1 MRVESLQIHDFK
13 SYQDAELE
21 LSGVQ
26 LASVVGPNGA
36 GKSSILEAI
45 AFALTGAR
53 SLRNLDQFIRQ
64 GCEEC
69 RVALTFSTGGETYR
83 LTRTRSSR
91 GSGKS
96 TLELARQDDSGL
108 WAAEGTGARDTE
120 ERVRQILGCDED
132 TLLQTAIV
140 SQGDAGS
147 FFALRPAQRLEAL
160 GSILRLDEQYS
171 PIEKHFKAQADSAK
185 TSLEAA
191 RRDVERLEVEVGRL
205 AEKEETLLFAE
216 GERVTYVKRVWKY
229 ERELVAAN
237 AALALARENAAGV
250 DRAAADLEQLTE
262 RKRELQDRLRI
273 LALEREQLE
282 DRTAERAELERALD
296 GRSFLE
302 DALAGAQLARE
313 ADQATAAE
321 RRRLEE
327 AIGSARE
334 ALNGATEE
342 YRQAV
347 AREKQAREALAR
359 DEHTRD
365 QAHAQVDAL
374 DVRIAE
380 IASAE
385 QPICDRCGQTVDAE
399 ALERTLA
406 SLKRECEAAVEK
418 RNHAV
423 NVINEQ
429 ALPRV
434 HEAEAQVTTAGALGQ
449 ARRSSL
455 DFREAE
461 LAALPASMYSEND
474 HRRLEEELEALQ
486 EIPAKLAAIAAL
498 EERLTAVR
506 RDAENAAT
514 ALEDPALAD
523 ALTKAREAASAAQG
537 ATGAL
542 RAAEHAVQGAEAT
555 LTSAREAHAEA
566 DRAVA
571 RLEGEIAQLAP
582 SREALAEA
590 GSEAKRLEQEQADAE
605 LLRKAFSKWGVPA
618 LIVGNVLLALEKE
631 VNELLALYEGSLAL
645 RFESTK
651 DTKTGARDSLEIIV
665 YDGEDWR
672 PFETFS
678 GGERYRVASAMRLG
692 LAQLLSHRSGARVS
706 TLIVDEPEGLD
717 APGRAH
723 LARILER
730 MSESF
735 GITLLL
741 THYDDL
747 KDAMPQQ
754 IVVSRGEDGLSRV
767 EVVA

>member
-1 MRVESLQIHDFK
+1 MRVESLTLQDFK
-13 SYQDAELE
+13 SYQAADLD

-53 SLRNLDQFIRQ
+53 TMRNLDQFIRQ
-64 GCEEC
+64 GAEEC

-96 TLELARQDDSGL
+96 TVELAREDGGL
-108 WAAEGTGARDTE
+108 WVAEGEGTRDTE
-120 ERVRQILGCDED
+120 ARVRQILGVDED
-132 TLLQTAIV
+132 TLLGTAIV

-160 GSILRLDEQYS
+160 GTILKLDEVFG
-171 PIEKHFKAQADSAK
+171 PLEAHFKTTAAEAKAD
-185 TSLEAA
+185 LEAA
-191 RRDVERLEVEVGRL
+191 RRDVERLGEDVRRL
-205 AEKEETLLFAE
+205 EERE
-216 GERVTYVKRVWKY
+216 GELGTAQVQVDLSTADLQRA
-229 ERELVAAN
+229 EESLEAARAEVSLAAAAG
-237 AALALARENAAGV
+237 AALERARG
-250 DRAAADLEQLTE
+250 QLREATE
-262 RKRELQDRLRI
+262 RRRELQDRLRA
-273 LALEREQLE
+273 LSLERERLE
-282 DRTAERAELERALD
+282 ERTAERAELEAAL
-296 GRSFLE
+296 GERSFLE
-302 DALAGAQLARE
+302 DALAGAMRARE

-327 AIGSARE
+327 AASAARE

-347 AREKQAREALAR
+347 ARERQAREALAR
-359 DEHTRD
+359 AEHDRD
-365 QAHAQVDAL
+365 KALAQVDAL
-374 DVRIAE
+374 DARIDA
-380 IASAE
+380 IAGAE
-385 QPICDRCGQTVDAE
+385 QPTCDRCGQTVEAE
-399 ALERTLA
+399 ALERTIA
-406 SLKRECEAAVEK
+406 SLTSEREAAAEQ

-423 NVINEQ
+423 NVIEEQ

-434 HEAEAQVTTAGALGQ
+434 HQAEKEVAAMKILGRG
-449 ARRSSL
+449 RRDRL
-455 DFREAE
+455 AAVEAE
-461 LAALPASMYSEND
+461 LAALPASHYSQTD
-474 HRRLEEELEALQ
+474 HRRWEERLRELDA
-486 EIPAKLAAIAAL
+486 IPARLAQIETL
-498 EERLTAVR
+498 EERLEAVR
-506 RDAENAAT
+506 GEAESAAT
-514 ALEDPALAD
+514 ALEAPDLRQALAD
-523 ALTKAREAASAAQG
+523 AERAVSEAQGEAEKADAAGASVREAE
-537 ATGAL
+537 GAL
-542 RAAEHAVQGAEAT
+542 RRSRESLQEAE
-555 LTSAREAHAEA
+555 R
-566 DRAVA
+566 RAA
-571 RLEGEIAQLAP
+571 RLEGEITQLAP
-582 SREALAEA
+582 SRAALAETRA
-590 GSEAKRLEQEQADAE
+590 AAKRLEQDQADAE

-618 LIVGNVLLALEKE
+618 LIVQNVLLALEKE

-645 RFESTK
+645 RFESERETRG
-651 DTKTGARDSLEIIV
+651 GARESLEILV
-665 YDGEDWR
+665 YDGEVWR

-767 EVVA
+767 EVTA

>member
-13 SYQDAELE
+13 SYQDAELD

-36 GKSSILEAI
+36 GKSTILEAI

-53 SLRNLDQFIRQ
+53 TMRNLDQFIRQ

-108 WAAEGTGARDTE
+108 WTAEGTGARDTE

-160 GSILRLDEQYS
+160 GTILKLDEVFGPLES
-171 PIEKHFKAQADSAK
+171 HFKAAAAEAK

-191 RRDVERLEVEVGRL
+191 RRDVERLEGEVDRL
-205 AEKEETLLFAE
+205 ADKEEALLFAQ
-216 GERVTYVKRVWKY
+216 GERATYGKRAEKC
-229 ERELVAAN
+229 ERELAEAN
-237 AALALARENAAGV
+237 TALGLARETAAGA
-250 DRAAADLEQLTE
+250 DRAAADLEQATE

-282 DRTAERAELERALD
+282 DRTAERADLEQALD
-296 GRSFLE
+296 SRSFLE
-302 DALAGAQLARE
+302 DALVGARRARE
-313 ADQATAAE
+313 ADQATEAE
-321 RRRLEE
+321 RRRLD
-327 AIGSARE
+327 
-334 ALNGATEE
+334 
-342 YRQAV
+342 QAV
-347 AREKQAREALAR
+347 TAARQSLQEATTEFRETEQRKRSVQDECTEARAAQERATRTTGGLRNRIRSIQDAQA
-359 DEHTRD
+359 
-365 QAHAQVDAL
+365 
-374 DVRIAE
+374 
-380 IASAE
+380 
-385 QPICDRCGQTVDAE
+385 PICDRCGQEIADAALAATLDSLGFELTE
-399 ALERTLA
+399 AIKGEGSA
-406 SLKRECEAAVEK
+406 IDAVESK
-418 RNHAV
+418 TLELADV
-423 NVINEQ
+423 GVILI
-429 ALPRV
+429 A
-434 HEAEAQVTTAGALGQ
+434 AQDRGQ
-449 ARRSSL
+449 LRREEL
-455 DFREAE
+455 IAAEAE
-461 LAALPASMYSEND
+461 LAKLPRSTYSEND
-474 HRRLEEELEALQ
+474 HRRWEEELAALQ
-486 EIPAKLAAIAAL
+486 EIPARLAAIAAL
-498 EERLTAVR
+498 EERLAVVR
-506 RDAENAAT
+506 SDAEAAAT
-514 ALEDPALAD
+514 ALEDPALAA
-523 ALTKAREAASAAQG
+523 ALTKAREAVSQAQG
-537 ATGAL
+537 VTGAL
-542 RAAEHAVQGAEAT
+542 RAAEHAVQSAEAT
-555 LTSAREAHAEA
+555 LKSAREAHAEA

-571 RLEGEIAQLAP
+571 RIDGEITQLAP
-582 SREALAEA
+582 SREALADTTA
-590 GSEAKRLEQEQADAE
+590 ATKRLEQEQADAE
-605 LLRKAFSKWGVPA
+605 LVRKAMSKWGIPA

-631 VNELLALYEGSLAL
+631 VNDLLSLYEGSLAL
-645 RFESTK
+645 RFESERETR
-651 DTKTGARDSLEIIV
+651 DGARDSLEIIV

-754 IVVSRGEDGLSRV
+754 IAVSRGEDGLSRV

>member
-13 SYQDAELE
+13 SYQDAELD

-53 SLRNLDQFIRQ
+53 TMRNLDQFIRQ

-147 FFALRPAQRLEAL
+147 FFALRPAQRLESL

-171 PIEKHFKAQADSAK
+171 PIEKHFKTLADSAK

-191 RRDVERLEVEVGRL
+191 RRDVERLEGEVGRL
-205 AEKEETLLFAE
+205 AEKEEALLFAS
-216 GERVTYVKRVWKY
+216 GERNTYAKRAEDR
-229 ERELVAAN
+229 ERELFESN
-237 AALALARENAAGV
+237 AVRVLARENAAGIERAEAELTRLTDHRANLEAREQELTQERDRLGRRVSDRV
-250 DRAAADLEQLTE
+250 DLESRLATRADLEAI
-262 RKRELQDRLRI
+262 RD
-273 LALEREQLE
+273 LERQQREQ
-282 DRTAERAELERALD
+282 
-296 GRSFLE
+296 
-302 DALAGAQLARE
+302 
-313 ADQATAAE
+313 DQATEAE
-321 RRRLEE
+321 RRRLDQALTTARARLDE
-327 AIGSARE
+327 ATHEYRE
-334 ALNGATEE
+334 AERRKRSVQDECTEARAAQERAT
-342 YRQAV
+342 RTTGGLRNRIRSIQDAQA
-347 AREKQAREALAR
+347 
-359 DEHTRD
+359 
-365 QAHAQVDAL
+365 
-374 DVRIAE
+374 
-380 IASAE
+380 
-385 QPICDRCGQTVDAE
+385 PICDRCGQEIADAALAATLDSLGLELTE
-399 ALERTLA
+399 AI
-406 SLKRECEAAVEK
+406 KREGAAIDAVESK
-418 RNHAV
+418 TLELADV
-423 NVINEQ
+423 GVILIATQDRGQERREELI
-429 ALPRV
+429 A
-434 HEAEAQVTTAGALGQ
+434 AE
-449 ARRSSL
+449 S
-455 DFREAE
+455 E
-461 LAALPASMYSEND
+461 LAAVPGLMHDPG
-474 HRRLEEELEALQ
+474 RLDNVERELAKLA
-486 EIPAKLAAIAAL
+486 EIPARLAEITVL
-498 EERLTAVR
+498 EERLAEVQ
-506 RDAENAAT
+506 RDVESACA
-514 ALEDPALAD
+514 ALEDTALAD

-537 ATGAL
+537 ATGSL
-542 RAAEHAVQGAEAT
+542 RAAEHAVQSVEAT
-555 LTSAREAHAEA
+555 LKSAREAHAEA

-571 RLEGEIAQLAP
+571 RIEGEIAQLAP
-582 SREALAEA
+582 SREALTDIAA
-590 GSEAKRLEQEQADAE
+590 AAKGLEQEQADAE

-631 VNELLALYEGSLAL
+631 VNELLSLYEGSLAL

-754 IVVSRGEDGLSRV
+754 IVVSRGENGLSRV